1 MGDTTTAIV
10 ITVFGTAVA
19 AYGVLLMV
27 FAITGKGS
35 TKKLEP
41 RHRARLGC
49 SAFMIII
56 SEYGSFRF
64 ALRHK
69 TSVCLILYITI
80 FERRYIYGS

>member
-27 FAITGKGS
+27 FAITGKGPA
-35 TKKLEP
+35 KKFEP

-56 SEYGSFRF
+56 IGVWLVSLNFT
-64 ALRHK
+64 A
-69 TSVCLILYITI
+69 
-80 FERRYIYGS
+80 